1 MLLPETLVMIYMKV
15 MGRTHNEVRI
25 DSLPAGSL
33 VRVRGKVLAA
43 EPPMGRERVTFP
55 RWMAALPP
63 K

>member
-1 MLLPETLVMIYMKV
+1 MIYMKV